1 MRLPCRTAGRSRQGI
16 PLPPRRRPAYG
27 RSMCRNITTLRG
39 LEPAATDEEI
49 TAAALQFVRK
59 VTGVTKVSDATREP
73 VEQATQEIAEIVTR
87 LLDALPERRQPPKTV
102 PPLRRAEVQ
111 ARIAQRIKER
121 EEHERLHELGIAH
134 SH

>member
-1 MRLPCRTAGRSRQGI
+1 
-16 PLPPRRRPAYG
+16 
-27 RSMCRNITTLRG
+27 MCRNITTLRG
-39 LEPAATDEEI
+39 LEPPATDEEI

-59 VTGVTKVSDATREP
+59 VTGVSKVSDSTREQ
-73 VEQATQEIAEIVTR
+73 VEQATGEISGIVTR

-121 EEHERLHELGIAH
+121 EDHERMHEQGIAH

>member
-1 MRLPCRTAGRSRQGI
+1 
-16 PLPPRRRPAYG
+16 
-27 RSMCRNITTLRG
+27 MCRNITTLRG

-59 VTGVTKVSDATREP
+59 VTGVTKVSDATRDP
-73 VEQATQEIAEIVTR
+73 VEQATQEIADIVTR
-87 LLDALPERRQPPKTV
+87 LLDDLPERRQPPKTV

-111 ARIAQRIKER
+111 ARIAQRIKDR
-121 EEHERLHELGIAH
+121 EEHERMHELGIAH

>member
-1 MRLPCRTAGRSRQGI
+1 
-16 PLPPRRRPAYG
+16 
-27 RSMCRNITTLRG
+27 MCRNITTLRG
-39 LEPAATDEEI
+39 LEPPATDDEI

-73 VEQATQEIAEIVTR
+73 VEHATQEITEIVTR

-111 ARIAQRIKER
+111 ERIAQRIKER
-121 EEHERLHELGIAH
+121 EEHERLHELGISH

>member
-1 MRLPCRTAGRSRQGI
+1 
-16 PLPPRRRPAYG
+16 
-27 RSMCRNITTLRG
+27 MCRNITTLRG

-73 VEQATQEIAEIVTR
+73 VERATAEVADIVTR
-87 LLDALPERRQPPKTV
+87 LLDELPARRRPPTNV
-102 PPLRRAEVQ
+102 PPLRRPEVQ
-111 ARIAQRIKER
+111 ARIAQRMKER
-121 EEHERLHELGIAH
+121 EEHERMHELGIAH